1 MKKSILL
8 LLSVILLTAFI
19 PNEFKTNQK
28 RYKRVRQ
35 AYLEKEKIA
44 DSLLITNSIDKN
56 KLQIYFRVFK
66 IEEIIELWAKN
77 STDIKYKKIKDYKIC
92 ANSGVIGPK
101 REQGDEQVPE
111 GFYYI
116 NRFNP
121 ASSFYLSLGLNY
133 PNTSDR
139 ILGTKGMLGGDIF
152 IHGNC
157 CTIGC
162 MPLTDDVIKEF
173 YVFCVE
179 AKDNGQTKIPVTI
192 YPTKLTDTKYNSL
205 KSEYKDD
212 SDRINLWTDLHIAYK
227 KFKIDKTVPNITF
240 LKTGRHLIK

>member
-8 LLSVILLTAFI
+8 LLAMVILTAFI

-28 RYKRVRQ
+28 KYKRVRQ
-35 AYLEKEKIA
+35 AYLEKEKKV
-44 DSLLITNSIDKN
+44 DTLMTSNSVEMS
-56 KLQIYFRVFK
+56 KLRIYFRVFK
-66 IEEIIELWAKN
+66 SEEIIELWAKN
-77 STDIKYKKIKDYKIC
+77 SDDTKFKKIKDYKIC

-101 REQGDEQVPE
+101 REEGDEQVPE

-121 ASSFYLSLGLNY
+121 TSSFYLSLGLNY

-152 IHGNC
+152 IHGDC

-173 YVFCVE
+173 YVVCVE

-192 YPTKLTDTKYNSL
+192 YPTKLSDTKFASL
-205 KSEYKDD
+205 KAEYKGDT
-212 SDRINLWTDLHIAYK
+212 DRINLWTDLHTAYK
-227 KFKIDKTVPNITF
+227 KFETDKTVPKLTF
-240 LKTGRHLIK
+240 LKSGRHTIK